1 MHFGL
6 ISGKTDSYRRI
17 FRMVKKN
24 TNTDAKVICFLKKKI
39 PRFRILS
46 CSKRIRE
53 ILQKGKFRFG
63 LKGQKGLW
71 QIYGS

>member
-1 MHFGL
+1 MQKLF
-6 ISGKTDSYRRI
+6 
-17 FRMVKKN
+17 V
-24 TNTDAKVICFLKKKI
+24 FLKKKI